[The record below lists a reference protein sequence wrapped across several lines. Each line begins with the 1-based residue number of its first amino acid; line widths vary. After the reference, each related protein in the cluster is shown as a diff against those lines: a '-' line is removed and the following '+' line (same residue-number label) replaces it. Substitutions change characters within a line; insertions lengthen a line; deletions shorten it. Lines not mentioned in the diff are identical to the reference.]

1 MCPRPPRS
9 ITACDGTSASA
20 LNRNHQS
27 SLMCK
32 RKLGKEEEAPQRVAK
47 QLLLQSWWVMMCLC
61 CSAGIKAEVL
71 SVEVAAAAACDW
83 GCQPWT
89 PQISTRWHRG
99 DMAEP
104 KSQTCSLLNLA
115 ACTVW
120 KQFSCWMNDS
130 SSKNMWLSKE
140 VEEGKK
146 MCFVRFIM
154 LIKPRKPHS
163 SVRIWLPND
172 CVTHFWECFVRKGRY
187 GAKEGKRLSKTAK
200 MWQNQEICEKG
211 RNQAVRRYLGHAGF
225 FFFVFFKNCLHNMQF
240 VCYFGC
246 PAAALLPG
254 NPTPM
259 KLCCDSLCR
268 TCYYSPKATIWS
280 FSIPYQQAC
289 KSHGLC
295 SIFLDF
301 VANWAEGLN
310 QLNLSPVIIGD
321 YEHLDIL
328 LFSITGTGGRLGSN
342 YTAEGYLT
350 YMVEFSPSQ
359 FSIQ

>member
-1 MCPRPPRS
+1 
-9 ITACDGTSASA
+9 
-20 LNRNHQS
+20 
-27 SLMCK
+27 
-32 RKLGKEEEAPQRVAK
+32 
-47 QLLLQSWWVMMCLC
+47 
-61 CSAGIKAEVL
+61 
-71 SVEVAAAAACDW
+71 
-83 GCQPWT
+83 
-89 PQISTRWHRG
+89 
-99 DMAEP
+99 
-104 KSQTCSLLNLA
+104 
-115 ACTVW
+115 
-120 KQFSCWMNDS
+120 
-130 SSKNMWLSKE
+130 
-140 VEEGKK
+140 
-146 MCFVRFIM
+146 M

-172 CVTHFWECFVRKGRY
+172 CVTHFWECNVRKGRY
-187 GAKEGKRLSKTAK
+187 GAKEGKRSSKTAK

-211 RNQAVRRYLGHAGF
+211 RNQAVRRYLGHAG
-225 FFFVFFKNCLHNMQF
+225 VFFLNCLHNMQF

-254 NPTPM
+254 KATPM

-328 LFSITGTGGRLGSN
+328 LFSITETGGRLGSN

-350 YMVEFSPSQ
+350 YMVDFCPTQ

>member
-146 MCFVRFIM
+146 NVFCEVYHADKASQASQQREDMITERLRHTFLRM
-154 LIKPRKPHS
+154 L
-163 SVRIWLPND
+163 
-172 CVTHFWECFVRKGRY
+172 
-187 GAKEGKRLSKTAK
+187 
-200 MWQNQEICEKG
+200 CEKG
-211 RNQAVRRYLGHAGF
+211 
-225 FFFVFFKNCLHNMQF
+225 K
-240 VCYFGC
+240 
-246 PAAALLPG
+246 
-254 NPTPM
+254 
-259 KLCCDSLCR
+259 
-268 TCYYSPKATIWS
+268 IWS
-280 FSIPYQQAC
+280 
-289 KSHGLC
+289 K
-295 SIFLDF
+295 
-301 VANWAEGLN
+301 
-310 QLNLSPVIIGD
+310 
-321 YEHLDIL
+321 
-328 LFSITGTGGRLGSN
+328 GGK
-342 YTAEGYLT
+342 A
-350 YMVEFSPSQ
+350 VE
-359 FSIQ
+359 

>member
-146 MCFVRFIM
+146 KCFVRFIM

-187 GAKEGKRLSKTAK
+187 GAKEGKRLSKAAK

-211 RNQAVRRYLGHAGF
+211 RNQAVRRYLGHAV
-225 FFFVFFKNCLHNMQF
+225 FFVFLFFLKTAYTIC
-240 VCYFGC
+240 
-246 PAAALLPG
+246 
-254 NPTPM
+254 
-259 KLCCDSLCR
+259 SL
-268 TCYYSPKATIWS
+268 SAT
-280 FSIPYQQAC
+280 
-289 KSHGLC
+289 
-295 SIFLDF
+295 LD
-301 VANWAEGLN
+301 V
-310 QLNLSPVIIGD
+310 QL
-321 YEHLDIL
+321 L
-328 LFSITGTGGRLGSN
+328 LFSRVTQLQWNYAATPYAEHAIILPKQQSDHSASLTSRLAN
-342 YTAEGYLT
+342 P
-350 YMVEFSPSQ
+350 MVFVVFSW
-359 FSIQ
+359 IL